1 MKMKKVFKSSAS
13 YPVSSGV
20 KPIIFT
26 AVAIVALSGCTNNNL
41 SPHKVLK
48 ADIPIH
54 SRADKNK
61 TESIEPVEP
70 AVAGLIAPVQPVLPS
85 KK

>member
-13 YPVSSGV
+13 YPVGERV

-26 AVAIVALSGCTNNNL
+26 AVAIVLLNGCRSNNL
-41 SPHKVLK
+41 SPHRVVKPEVSTH
-48 ADIPIH
+48 INV
-54 SRADKNK
+54 DKKNMGDV
-61 TESIEPVEP
+61 EPVEP
-70 AVAGLIAPVQPVLPS
+70 AIAGMMPIAETP